1 MTITVNGPNGLTINF
16 PEGTTPDI
24 INKVMLEATTGKKA
38 TEAAAGPDVSMAE
51 DIAKSAGAG
60 VVRGGIGLA
69 SLPGTVEQVG
79 RWGINKM
86 FGKGGQDVVSPETA
100 LPTYKDVQGAVE
112 NKIGSLYEPKTRAGK
127 YAGTAGEFAT
137 GMLFPGGGAAGVTS
151 QIVNRGVRNVLAPAV
166 SSETA
171 GQLTEGTAA
180 EPYARVAGALAG
192 PLAMTPFRQTSATLP
207 NAVETLRSEGVNSL
221 TAGEVT
227 GRKAVRYMESALN
240 DVPLSGQRG
249 TKLNA
254 AAGEEFTAAALKR
267 AGINARQATPE
278 VIGERLSRFDNE
290 FSDIASK
297 AAVPITQPLVADVK
311 AAAAKYEMLAQPQFR
326 SGVPA
331 ALAKD
336 IEDLAS
342 PTGLRF
348 MTGPKYAQWRS
359 DIGTAARGMTDDHTK
374 RTLYDLQNK
383 LDKAA
388 EGFMRSRGLADDAD
402 KMKQVRREYR
412 NFLVIERAATAAGEG
427 AAGGIISPRALQ
439 QATKTL
445 QGTRAYAEG
454 KGDFAKLSRAGVQV
468 MSPLPQSGTAPR
480 LAAQHL
486 VNASVGGAIGASQ
499 YGPEGGAYG
508 FAAPLLAQALMG
520 RVVLSKPGQAYLRNQ
535 MAAGPAKGIAS
546 NRALASAAATQTELS
561 DKRKK
566 DRR

>member
-1 MTITVNGPNGLTINF
+1 MTITVNGPNGLSINF
-16 PEGTTPDI
+16 PDGTTPDI
-24 INKVMLEATTGKKA
+24 INKVMLEATTGKPA
-38 TEAAAGPDVSMAE
+38 PAPGPDVSMAE

-69 SLPGTVEQVG
+69 ALPGTVEQVG

-151 QIVNRGVRNVLAPAV
+151 QIVNRGVRNVMAPAV

-180 EPYARVAGALAG
+180 EPYARMAGALAG
-192 PLAMTPFRQTSATLP
+192 PMAMTPFRQTSATLP
-207 NAVETLRSEGVNSL
+207 NAVETLRNEGVNSL

-278 VIGERLSRFDNE
+278 VIGERLNRFDNE

-297 AAVPITQPLVADVK
+297 AGVPITQPLVADVK
-311 AAAAKYEMLAQPQFR
+311 AAAARYEMIAQPQFKN
-326 SGVPA
+326 GVPA

-336 IEDLAS
+336 IENLAS
-342 PTGLRF
+342 PNPNGLRF

-359 DIGTAARGMTDDHTK
+359 DIGAAARGMSDPEAK
-374 RTLYDLQNK
+374 RVLYEIQNT

-388 EGFMRSRGLADDAD
+388 EGFMRSRGMAADAD

-546 NRALASAAATQTELS
+546 NRALASALATQTELS